1 VGENYNSYARV
12 LLKVMDNSPAAP
24 QTEASLANYQKKNTL
39 LVGSNVES
47 NSLPLETPPLTV
59 GDDFDS
65 RMMQRC
71 LELARR
77 ALGRTS
83 PNPLVGAVIVKDGE
97 IVGEGFHPR
106 AGEPHAEIFALKAAG
121 VGAASLEDNRAR
133 GATIYVSLEP
143 CNHYGRTP
151 PCSEALIAAG
161 VSKVVVGM
169 VDPNPLVAGGGIAR
183 LRAAGIEVVT
193 GVEEEAC
200 QRLNEGFVNRILYKR
215 PLGILKYAMTL
226 DGKIATTTGHS
237 AWVTNPDARSEVH
250 KLRTACDA
258 VIVGGNTVRQDN
270 PYLTS
275 HQVGA
280 HNPLRVV
287 MSRHLNLPKDAR
299 LWQTSDAPTL
309 VLTEIDANPDL
320 KELLRKQGVEVV
332 ELTPLTPDKAMAY
345 LYERGF
351 CSVLWECG
359 GTLAATALAQ
369 GAVQKILAFIAP
381 KIIGGSNAPT
391 PVGDLG
397 LTTMTEAISLERVSW
412 RVVGSDCLVEGY
424 LPRKS
429 Q

>member
-1 VGENYNSYARV
+1 MIAQPN
-12 LLKVMDNSPAAP
+12 
-24 QTEASLANYQKKNTL
+24 ASLHNYSQENAL
-39 LVGSNVES
+39 LVKSA
-47 NSLPLETPPLTV
+47 V
-59 GDDFDS
+59 GLDSHIEKMVGNDFDS

-71 LELARR
+71 LELAKR
-77 ALGRTS
+77 ATGRTS

-97 IVGEGFHPR
+97 IIGEGFHPR
-106 AGEPHAEIFALKAAG
+106 AGEPHAEVFALKAAG
-121 VGAASLEDNRAR
+121 TAAR

-151 PCSEALIAAG
+151 PCSQALIAAG
-161 VSKVVVGM
+161 VAKVVVGM

-183 LRAAGIEVVT
+183 LRAAGIEVVA

-200 QRLNEGFVNRILYKR
+200 QKINEGFVHRILYKR

-226 DGKIATTTGHS
+226 DGKIATSAGHS
-237 AWVTNPDARSEVH
+237 AWVTNRDARTEVH
-250 KLRTACDA
+250 QLRAACDA

-275 HQVGA
+275 HQEGA
-280 HNPLRVV
+280 NNPLRVV
-287 MSRHLNLPKDAR
+287 MSRSLNLPENAH
-299 LWQTSDAPTL
+299 LWQTSEAPTL
-309 VLTEIDANPDL
+309 VLTEVDANPNI
-320 KELLRKQGVEVV
+320 KELLRKQGVEVL
-332 ELTPLTPDKAMAY
+332 ELTPLTPDKVMAY

-359 GTLAATALAQ
+359 GILAASAIAT

-381 KIIGGSNAPT
+381 KIIGGNNAPT

-397 LTTMTEAISLERVSW
+397 FTTMTEALPLERVSW

-424 LPRKS
+424 LPRN
-429 Q
+429 